1 MMGCGPRRRRNG
13 ESGQEWGWRIRDDIP
28 LRSRLYRRPRPQQK
42 IAGVCGGIADYF
54 GIGAKWVRLVFLIA
68 FFVAPLPVLI
78 FYVILGFVLSVR
90 PDDLY
95 QSQQQEAFW
104 QSVRRDPPRTVHSLR
119 SKFRDLERRLRA
131 AEAVV
136 TSPEYQMDQELKR

>member
-1 MMGCGPRRRRNG
+1 MMGCGQRRRHRDAR
-13 ESGQEWGWRIRDDIP
+13 QDWGWGIRNDLP

-54 GIGAKWVRLVFLIA
+54 GIGAKWVRLVFVIA
-68 FFVAPLPVLI
+68 FVFAQFPVLI
-78 FYVILGFVLSVR
+78 FYVILGFVLPVR

-95 QSQQQEAFW
+95 QSPQEEAFW

-131 AEAVV
+131 AEATV
-136 TSPEYQMDQELKR
+136 TSPEFRMDQELKR